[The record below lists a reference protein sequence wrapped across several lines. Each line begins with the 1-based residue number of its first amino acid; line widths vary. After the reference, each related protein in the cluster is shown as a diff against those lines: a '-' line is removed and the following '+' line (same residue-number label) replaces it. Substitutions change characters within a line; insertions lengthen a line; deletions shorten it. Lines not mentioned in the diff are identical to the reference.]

1 MKKLISLAELIF
13 RVKIDLIKKALIQC
27 VFLNR
32 AKIEWGAA
40 NCRFGAKIPNNPLI
54 SPKSKIENLNKKII
68 PIMTRIKINY
78 FRLDLRDF
86 YKFYFTNLMSN
97 IKKVSPAFYAKSAK
111 YDLRGI
117 SYREVSGSSPA
128 IFKIFFIL

>member
-1 MKKLISLAELIF
+1 MKKLISLPELIF

-54 SPKSKIENLNKKII
+54 SPKSKIENLNKKIV

-78 FRLDLRDF
+78 FRLDLRDLINF
-86 YKFYFTNLMSN
+86 ISQ
-97 IKKVSPAFYAKSAK
+97 IWCQISKKCRPAFYAKSAK
-111 YDLRGI
+111 YDLRGN
-117 SYREVSGSSPA
+117 SYRGVPGSIPA
-128 IFKIFFIL
+128 IFKLFFML